1 MLRRNIY
8 FDNCRMKNY
17 ATVVKCYARVI
28 FLQLVAGIFIA
39 ETFILA
45 TVAGKSRNSCWQSTH
60 AVIMAST
67 VKELL
72 TEWGL
77 DRLEQTFLGEC
88 CVLNVLKNVQ
98 DFDTIVTKLLDLTD

>member
-1 MLRRNIY
+1 
-8 FDNCRMKNY
+8 
-17 ATVVKCYARVI
+17 
-28 FLQLVAGIFIA
+28 
-39 ETFILA
+39 
-45 TVAGKSRNSCWQSTH
+45 
-60 AVIMAST
+60 MAST